1 MSVLEKAALG
11 VGALFILLGV
21 LRLTKSPLKTV
32 FRVAGNAALGFG
44 ALWLLGR
51 TVPGLHLGLN
61 VFNSLVIGVLGLP
74 GFGLLLLLQWVLT
87 WGILRGG
94 QNCPPPYT
102 ATLSRVLLHLAT
114 SYVII
119 PMALHERQAVGH
131 TTRKGVRQCVLPYIS
146 DPIRSRLS

>member
-44 ALWLLGR
+44 ALWLR

-61 VFNSLVIGVLGLP
+61 VFNALVIGVLGLP

-87 WGILRGG
+87 
-94 QNCPPPYT
+94 
-102 ATLSRVLLHLAT
+102 
-114 SYVII
+114 
-119 PMALHERQAVGH
+119 
-131 TTRKGVRQCVLPYIS
+131 
-146 DPIRSRLS
+146 

>member
-61 VFNSLVIGVLGLP
+61 VFNALVIGVLGLP

-87 WGILRGG
+87 
-94 QNCPPPYT
+94 
-102 ATLSRVLLHLAT
+102 
-114 SYVII
+114 
-119 PMALHERQAVGH
+119 
-131 TTRKGVRQCVLPYIS
+131 
-146 DPIRSRLS
+146 

>member
-61 VFNSLVIGVLGLP
+61 VFNALVIGVLGLP
-74 GFGLLLLLQWVLT
+74 GFGLLLLLQWVHPAGRTELSAPC
-87 WGILRGG
+87 GILSRMLHRGRRL
-94 QNCPPPYT
+94 CRPYLFG
-102 ATLSRVLLHLAT
+102 LSHVESA
-114 SYVII
+114 
-119 PMALHERQAVGH
+119 
-131 TTRKGVRQCVLPYIS
+131 IS
-146 DPIRSRLS
+146 CAKNAISR

>member
-11 VGALFILLGV
+11 VGALFILLSYNFGAYE
-21 LRLTKSPLKTV
+21 LPFLLGATSPKTV

-61 VFNSLVIGVLGLP
+61 VFNALVIGVLGLP

-87 WGILRGG
+87 
-94 QNCPPPYT
+94 
-102 ATLSRVLLHLAT
+102 
-114 SYVII
+114 
-119 PMALHERQAVGH
+119 
-131 TTRKGVRQCVLPYIS
+131 
-146 DPIRSRLS
+146 

>member
-44 ALWLLGR
+44 TLWLLGR

-87 WGILRGG
+87 
-94 QNCPPPYT
+94 
-102 ATLSRVLLHLAT
+102 
-114 SYVII
+114 
-119 PMALHERQAVGH
+119 
-131 TTRKGVRQCVLPYIS
+131 
-146 DPIRSRLS
+146 

>member
-61 VFNSLVIGVLGLP
+61 VFNALVNCSYWRMP
-74 GFGLLLLLQWVLT
+74 MPSST
-87 WGILRGG
+87 LR
-94 QNCPPPYT
+94 
-102 ATLSRVLLHLAT
+102 
-114 SYVII
+114 
-119 PMALHERQAVGH
+119 
-131 TTRKGVRQCVLPYIS
+131 
-146 DPIRSRLS
+146 

>member
-74 GFGLLLLLQWVLT
+74 GFGRCFCCSGYLHR
-87 WGILRGG
+87 GILRGG
-94 QNCPPPYT
+94 QNCPPRRHSPRD
-102 ATLSRVLLHLAT
+102 A
-114 SYVII
+114 
-119 PMALHERQAVGH
+119 P
-131 TTRKGVRQCVLPYIS
+131 
-146 DPIRSRLS
+146 